1 MTNLHNNTSD
11 SMETLELDVMAACIN
26 FHPSPA
32 EETVVSLQGKG
43 GGHYL
48 IHLLAGATIHI
59 KTSVFQ
65 NETGRKRKS
74 NWEFD
79 ATALGSIEVK
89 LEENKLK
96 IGTCTVHLP
105 DSESPD
111 EAVGQVRVITEKG
124 VVNAVDLAFQT
135 IYFDGVDGRFFEA
148 PDDAANTL
156 AAALV
161 KFTFLDV
168 DVRHIGLDGRNE
180 AVKYSF
186 KDRTWLVGDEV
197 VDYTQ
202 LRVSD
207 RCHHQ
212 VTEVS
217 V

>member
-1 MTNLHNNTSD
+1 
-11 SMETLELDVMAACIN
+11 
-26 FHPSPA
+26 
-32 EETVVSLQGKG
+32 
-43 GGHYL
+43 
-48 IHLLAGATIHI
+48 
-59 KTSVFQ
+59 
-65 NETGRKRKS
+65 
-74 NWEFD
+74 
-79 ATALGSIEVK
+79 
-89 LEENKLK
+89 
-96 IGTCTVHLP
+96 
-105 DSESPD
+105 
-111 EAVGQVRVITEKG
+111 VRVITEKG